1 MLDYSEPSSRVFLF
15 DNILLLVV
23 PTAAIYSSKR
33 MIPLETI
40 KRDMTTLGII
50 TKNLF
55 SSLPYR
61 SLNRGT
67 KRTRCVPFF
76 HTAMHK
82 CHVPFCLYFVNI
94 VILYTP
100 VLHLSHMHHAR
111 ILFWSPLFVK
121 PTEGSYHLLKY
132 IRRSLCY
139 PKMLYLRKRQFLGF
153 PYS

>member
-15 DNILLLVV
+15 DNILFLVV
-23 PTAAIYSSKR
+23 PTAAICSSKR

-50 TKNLF
+50 TKIFLALSNIG
-55 SSLPYR
+55 P
-61 SLNRGT
+61 LNRGT

-94 VILYTP
+94 VILCTFPCCAFRICITHGFCFDPLSLENQRRVRATFLNTYVGHFATP
-100 VLHLSHMHHAR
+100 
-111 ILFWSPLFVK
+111 
-121 PTEGSYHLLKY
+121 
-132 IRRSLCY
+132 RRCI
-139 PKMLYLRKRQFLGF
+139 
-153 PYS
+153 